1 MRVFISA
8 GEPSGDLHGA
18 NLARALRRLQPDV
31 VLDGFGGERMAAAG
45 CHLLYPLSD
54 MAIIGFVRVLASLH
68 RFADAL
74 AQADRFFRTHRP
86 DAVVLIDC
94 PGFHWWLARSA
105 RAHSIPVLYFV
116 PPQLWAWGGWRARK
130 MRRLVDRVLCP
141 LPFEEKW
148 YRQRHIPAS
157 FVGHPYFDELRGQHL
172 AAEFL
177 AAVRAKPG
185 RIIGL
190 LPGSRRHELKDN
202 TATLLRA
209 ARLIHAGRPDVR
221 FLGACLKPQHRDQL
235 AAAAAGLGLPLEVH
249 AGRTPEIIH
258 LAHSCLAVSGSVSL
272 ELLHAGVPSVIL
284 YKLNW
289 YGMTLAALF
298 KRCRYISLP
307 NLLAGRELLPEFLTT
322 GCPAEEMA
330 GHVLRWL
337 DNPHAYQALRREL
350 AELRD
355 RVAVP
360 GACDRAAALVL
371 DCIGHKAGR
380 QAA

>member
-1 MRVFISA
+1 MRVFVSA

-18 NLARALRRLQPDV
+18 NLARALRRLRPDV

-45 CHLLYPLSD
+45 CNLLYPLSD

-68 RFADAL
+68 RFTDAL
-74 AQADRFFRTHRP
+74 ARADRFFRTRRP
-86 DAVVLIDC
+86 DAVVLIDS

-105 RAHSIPVLYFV
+105 RACGIPVLYFV

-130 MRRLVDRVLCP
+130 MRRLVDRVLCA

-148 YRQRHIPAS
+148 YRQRHIPTT
-157 FVGHPYFDELRGQHL
+157 FVGHPYFDELRGQRL
-172 AAEFL
+172 DAEFL
-177 AAVRAKPG
+177 AAQRAKVGPVVG
-185 RIIGL
+185 I

-209 ARLIHAGRPDVR
+209 VALVAERRPDVR
-221 FLGACLKPQHRDQL
+221 FLAACLKPEHREQL
-235 AAAAAGLGLPLEVH
+235 AAAAARVGLPVEAH

-272 ELLHAGVPSVIL
+272 ELLYACTPSVIL

-289 YGMTLAALF
+289 YGMTLSTLF
-298 KRCRYISLP
+298 QQCRYISLP
-307 NLLAGRELLPEFLTT
+307 NLLAGCELFPEFLTT
-322 GCPAEEMA
+322 GCPAEQMA
-330 GHVLRWL
+330 GHVLGWL
-337 DNPHAYQALRREL
+337 DDPRAYQALRGEL
-350 AELRD
+350 AQVRD
-355 RVAVP
+355 RVAAP
-360 GACDRAAALVL
+360 GACDRAAAEVL
-371 DCIGHKAGR
+371 ACIGHQAAR